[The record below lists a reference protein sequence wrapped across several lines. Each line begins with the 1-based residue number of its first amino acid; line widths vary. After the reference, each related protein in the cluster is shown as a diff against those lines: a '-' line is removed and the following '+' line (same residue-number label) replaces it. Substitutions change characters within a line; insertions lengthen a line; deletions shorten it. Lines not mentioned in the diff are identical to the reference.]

1 MIFHKENFRRI
12 REKSGMTL
20 KEVAD
25 ACGVSEATVQK
36 WEKRPHFQPSPR
48 RIPRIA
54 LLLGCRKEELAT
66 YGSGLS
72 PQEVYELKTQ
82 LRQLEYK
89 LIAGLETLLGDL
101 KRYAEAQ
108 RMK

>member
-12 REKSGMTL
+12 REKSGLTL

-48 RIPRIA
+48 RIPRLA
-54 LLLGCRKEELAT
+54 AVLGCTTADLAT
-66 YGSGLS
+66 YGRNES
-72 PQEVYELKTQ
+72 PTPTLEEAIAALERAVEL
-82 LRQLEYK
+82 
-89 LIAGLETLLGDL
+89 L
-101 KRYAEAQ
+101 KRCAETRKEGA
-108 RMK
+108 K